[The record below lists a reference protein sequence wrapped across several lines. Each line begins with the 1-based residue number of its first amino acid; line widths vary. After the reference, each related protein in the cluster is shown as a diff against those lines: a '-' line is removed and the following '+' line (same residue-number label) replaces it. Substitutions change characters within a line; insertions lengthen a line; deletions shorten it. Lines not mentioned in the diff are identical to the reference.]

1 MPHLCSPPRS
11 VQTAI
16 LQSPTGTLTIA
27 SAPTPSPSPT
37 QVLVRTHAVALNP
50 TDHKMPQ
57 LHPSPGA
64 LTGCDFAGAILSLG
78 ASVGALRPD
87 LQIGDRVCGAVHGSN
102 PIDHASGAFAEYVVA
117 EASLVLKVPA
127 VWGWEEAAALLR
139 LAGYTPLATCSP
151 ASAAL
156 VRDYG
161 ASHTFAYTSPSCADD
176 IRAAVAAPLRYAL
189 DCITDAESA
198 RTCYAALGRTGGR
211 YVSLEA
217 CRSEWK
223 TRKAV
228 KGEFVMGYEIFGKEV
243 ALGGEYG
250 RRADEGKKERAVK
263 WCREVQGLVKEGKIR
278 SHPVRV
284 LEDGWE
290 GVLEG
295 LRRLRSG
302 EVRREKLVV
311 RVEGEENEV
320 EGEGYNQD

>member
-1 MPHLCSPPRS
+1 MLLGFGPG
-11 VQTAI
+11 QF
-16 LQSPTGTLTIA
+16 PTSRFGGAGRCAGFLWFSLIHFLTLSSSLPVFPFLA
-27 SAPTPSPSPT
+27 AHSSAPSDCGPS
-37 QVLVRTHAVALNP
+37 
-50 TDHKMPQ
+50 
-57 LHPSPGA
+57 
-64 LTGCDFAGAILSLG
+64 
-78 ASVGALRPD
+78 
-87 LQIGDRVCGAVHGSN
+87 
-102 PIDHASGAFAEYVVA
+102 
-117 EASLVLKVPA
+117 
-127 VWGWEEAAALLR
+127 
-139 LAGYTPLATCSP
+139 AGYTPLATCSP